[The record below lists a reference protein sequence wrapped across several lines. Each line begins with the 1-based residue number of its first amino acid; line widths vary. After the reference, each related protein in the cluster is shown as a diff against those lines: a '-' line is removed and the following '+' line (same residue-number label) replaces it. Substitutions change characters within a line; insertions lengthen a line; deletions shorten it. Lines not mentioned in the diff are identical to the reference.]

1 MNNAKVIEAM
11 EKFALQKYLKKL
23 INSEMHKVTL
33 FPIFSKTGAPNLS
46 DPVYFVLI
54 DDISKLV
61 SLNSGSF
68 LN

>member
-1 MNNAKVIEAM
+1 
-11 EKFALQKYLKKL
+11 L
-23 INSEMHKVTL
+23 INSEMHKITL
-33 FPIFSKTGAPNLS
+33 FSIFSQTGAPNLS

-61 SLNSGSF
+61 SLNSGAF